1 MAKAKKRK
9 SSAKSRKTKKAAP
22 ARRKKARKAA
32 SKRAEQGFFASF
44 LKMFAAP
51 SGGRTK

>member
-1 MAKAKKRK
+1 MAKSKKRK
-9 SSAKSRKTKKAAP
+9 SSAQSRKAKNAAP

-32 SKRAEQGFFASF
+32 SKRAKPGFLASF

>member
-9 SSAKSRKTKKAAP
+9 FSAKSRKTKNATP
-22 ARRKKARKAA
+22 ARRTKARTAA

-44 LKMFAAP
+44 LNMFAAP